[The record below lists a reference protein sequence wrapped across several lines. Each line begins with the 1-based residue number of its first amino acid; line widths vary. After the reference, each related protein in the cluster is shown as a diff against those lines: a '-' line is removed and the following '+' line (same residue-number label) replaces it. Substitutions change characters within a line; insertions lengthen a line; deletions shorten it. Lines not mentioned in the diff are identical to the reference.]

1 MEEQYIRPEPVG
13 EVYPDIEDDI
23 SSAYFTAEPP
33 PEFPPD
39 PNVQII
45 ITGVG
50 TYQGL
55 EVSGNYTHRSIV
67 NVTHTGVGTALRS
80 EGTSAIVAVGGTSGL
95 WASGT
100 TAVTANGT
108 TAINATGNV
117 SLGGGTVTVGRT
129 ASDDVEVLGE
139 FTSNLIPNATSTYD
153 IGSSSRRWDQIYADY
168 LITTTQVAI
177 GTNTSAATLTI
188 GDVSTSPSNRG
199 ALAVKTLPNNGSTTQ
214 AALYLEEQVGTEG
227 WYVIVNVDGDLNFNN
242 SGASTDSVRFLD
254 DDNVL
259 IAKGYLGVNTDVS
272 PTKALMVRGQGEFT
286 STVTAPT
293 FVGDLTGIADKART
307 ISTTTA
313 GAYYPVWVDTN
324 NSTAIGEQLYTNS
337 SLQYNPSTNIL
348 TVGTVAATLQGS
360 ADNADK
366 VLTQSNATNGAFYP
380 TFVDTNN
387 TNATSE
393 SLWTDAGLAY
403 NPSTNTLTAGFFSG
417 DGSSLTNVSA
427 TSATTVNTASTATNA
442 TFYPTFVNSNNGVAG
457 AESVFTDAGL
467 AYNPSSNTLTAGFFS
482 GDGSALTNISATSST
497 AASTVNTVSTGTNAT
512 HYLTFVDS
520 NNGGATAENLYTDG
534 GILYN
539 PSTNILSTGSVIAS
553 GGFRSDSGADIKI
566 TTSGT
571 IVTFTVTG
579 VGSTTLNLV

>member
-1 MEEQYIRPEPVG
+1 MPEFVPQPIGEYYSEIEEN
-13 EVYPDIEDDI
+13 I
-23 SSAYFTAEPP
+23 SSAYFTAQDPP
-33 PEFPPD
+33 PDPPD

-55 EVSGNYTHRSIV
+55 EVSGDYSHRSIV
-67 NVTHTGVGTALRS
+67 NVTHTGVGGTALY
-80 EGTSAIVAVGGTSGL
+80 
-95 WASGT
+95 T
-100 TAVTANGT
+100 TGDTALVTKGDT
-108 TAINATGNV
+108 
-117 SLGGGTVTVGRT
+117 SLGDGTITVGRS

-153 IGSSSRRWDQIYADY
+153 IGSSSRRWDQIYSDY
-168 LITTTQVAI
+168 LIATTQVAI

-199 ALAVKTLPNNGSTTQ
+199 ALAVKTLPNNGTTTQ

-227 WYVIVNVDGDLNFNN
+227 WYVIVNADGDLNFNN
-242 SGASTDSVRFLD
+242 SGASTDAVRFLD

-259 IAKGYLGVNTDVS
+259 IAKGKLGINTDVS
-272 PTKALMVRGQGEFT
+272 PTKSLEVIGQAQFS

-348 TVGTVAATLQGS
+348 TVGTVAASLQGS
-360 ADNADK
+360 ADTAQQ
-366 VLTQSNATNGAFYP
+366 VLTQSTAVAGAYYP

-387 TNATSE
+387 TNATAE

-417 DGSSLTNVSA
+417 DGSGLTNVTASSSSSA
-427 TSATTVNTASTATNA
+427 TAFPVTSTSDTTCWPVLVGAT
-442 TFYPTFVNSNNGVAG
+442 AG
-457 AESVFTDAGL
+457 DQTPLYDAGL
-467 AYNPSSNTLTAGFFS
+467 TYNASTN
-482 GDGSALTNISATSST
+482 ALTCTTFVGALSGNASTSSQT
-497 AASTVNTVSTGTNAT
+497 GTVTTSTNAT
-512 HYLTFVDS
+512 HYLTFVNSD
-520 NNGGATAENLYTDG
+520 NGVLTAETIYTDG

-539 PSTNILSTGSVIAS
+539 PSSNILSTGQVIAS
-553 GGFRSDSGADIKI
+553 GGFRSDSGNPVLI
-566 TTSGT
+566 TVSGT
-571 IVTFTVTG
+571 TLTFTVTG
-579 VGSTTLNLV
+579 TGSATLTLA